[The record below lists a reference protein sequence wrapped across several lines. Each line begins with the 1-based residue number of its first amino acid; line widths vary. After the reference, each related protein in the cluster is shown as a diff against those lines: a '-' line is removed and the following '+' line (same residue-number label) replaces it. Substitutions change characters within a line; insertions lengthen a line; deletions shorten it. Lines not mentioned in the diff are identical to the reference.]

1 MKLQKRIA
9 LTALFVAVVLW
20 VLSNRQ
26 SLADYIPQSST
37 IKINDIVEVTLM
49 CDQMVRMK
57 DVTIVE
63 GRKRQDTAMLCGPD
77 TNPECLPYYV
87 QWRVLTELNYLLE
100 EAISGNCSSA

>member
-26 SLADYIPQSST
+26 SSADYLPQST
-37 IKINDIVEVTLM
+37 IKLNGIIEVTLM

-63 GRKRQDTAMLCGPD
+63 GRKRQDAAMLCGSD
-77 TNPECLPYYV
+77 TTAECLPYYV
-87 QWRVLTELNYLLE
+87 QWRVLSELNYLLE
-100 EAISGNCSSA
+100 EAISSNCSSA